1 MRRARHECVECVECV
16 RVRESAKTSLSC
28 GSIVVTNVVARASVV
43 PREFLVLVLVLV
55 LGLGAND
62 GWLAA
67 QKNLLNKRDPKNR
80 LMTCCEEG
88 EVVKYLYTAAAAAAA
103 AARDH
108 ENEVNNV
115 PSSGPPNWLEF
126 INT

>member
-1 MRRARHECVECVECV
+1 M
-16 RVRESAKTSLSC
+16 RESAKTSLSC

-43 PREFLVLVLVLV
+43 PREFLVLVLVLG
-55 LGLGAND
+55 LGLGAMD

-88 EVVKYLYTAAAAAAA
+88 EFVKYLYTAAAAAAH
-103 AARDH
+103 DH

>member
-1 MRRARHECVECVECV
+1 
-16 RVRESAKTSLSC
+16 
-28 GSIVVTNVVARASVV
+28 
-43 PREFLVLVLVLV
+43 
-55 LGLGAND
+55 
-62 GWLAA
+62 LAA

-88 EVVKYLYTAAAAAAA
+88 EVVKYLYTAAAAAAH
-103 AARDH
+103 DH